1 MANAADDADDAD
13 TGRRRGQ
20 ELYDRMQSNIR

>member
-1 MANAADDADDAD
+1 M

-20 ELYDRMQSNIR
+20 ELLEADDPDEETAVDG